1 MTHRRNEATL
11 AKLLELKFHYLSRL

>member
-11 AKLLELKFHYLSRL
+11 AKLLELKFHNL